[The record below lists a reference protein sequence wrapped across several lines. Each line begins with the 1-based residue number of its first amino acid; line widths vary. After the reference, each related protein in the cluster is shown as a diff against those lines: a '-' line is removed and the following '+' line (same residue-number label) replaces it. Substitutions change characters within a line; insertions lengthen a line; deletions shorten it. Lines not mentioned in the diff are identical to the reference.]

1 MLAVTNPIRPK
12 RKRACAGGA
21 PAPRRQAHRQLETSG
36 LIVIAILILAITVFR
51 YWHNIHW
58 STR

>member
-12 RKRACAGGA
+12 RKRAYAGGA
-21 PAPRRQAHRQLETSG
+21 AAPHRPLAITG
-36 LIVIAILILAITVFR
+36 PIVIAILILAITVFR